1 MIMRLLIAIGVG
13 LAVAQ
18 VATLCT
24 TVYLHRAL
32 SHKALTLRGPLT
44 FGFRFVT
51 WLTTGIKPREWA
63 AVHRKHH
70 AFTDVEG
77 DPHSPILTSWT
88 KVLFTNAAMYRR
100 VARDP
105 ETVNRYAKDLPTDR
119 WDKVLFNHG
128 LLGLGIGIVAL
139 ALLLGPWYALVTI
152 VVHISYY
159 LGIGGAING
168 IGHHFGRRPY
178 ENSATNLQWLAW
190 FTGGEGLHNNHHAAP
205 TSARFSLAKGE
216 YDIGWFAIRVFRK
229 LRLASVRLD
238 TVKLLPG
245 SGAKKRRAAA

>member
-18 VATLCT
+18 VATLAT
-24 TVYLHRAL
+24 TVFLHRAL
-32 SHKALTLRGPLT
+32 SHKALAFRSPIT
-44 FGFRFVT
+44 FGFRVVT
-51 WLTTGIKPREWA
+51 WISTGIKPREWA

-77 DPHSPILTSWT
+77 DPHSPILTSWR

-105 ETVNRYAKDLPTDR
+105 ETVARYGKDLAADR
-119 WDKVLFNHG
+119 WDKVLFDRG
-128 LLGLGIGIVAL
+128 LLGLGIGIAAL
-139 ALLLGPWYALVTI
+139 VLTLGPGYALVTI
-152 VVHISYY
+152 VVHITYY
-159 LGIGGAING
+159 LGIGGAVNG
-168 IGHHFGRRPY
+168 LGHHFGTRPY
-178 ENSATNLQWLAW
+178 ENSATNMQWLAW

-216 YDIGWFAIRVFRK
+216 YDLGWFAIRVFRR
-229 LRLASVRLD
+229 LRLANVRLD
-238 TVKLLPG
+238 SVKLLPG
-245 SGAKKRRAAA
+245 SGARKRRVAA

>member
-1 MIMRLLIAIGVG
+1 MILRLLIAIGVG

-18 VATLCT
+18 VATLIT

-32 SHKALTLRGPLT
+32 SHKALALRSPLT
-44 FGFRFVT
+44 FSFRVVT
-51 WLTTGIKPREWA
+51 WISTGIKPREWA

-77 DPHSPILTSWT
+77 DPHSPILTSWH

-105 ETVNRYAKDLPTDR
+105 ETVARYGKDMPADR
-119 WDKVLFNHG
+119 WDKVLFDRG
-128 LLGLGIGIVAL
+128 LLGLGIGIAAL
-139 ALLLGPWYALVTI
+139 VLTLGPGYALVAI
-152 VVHISYY
+152 VVHITYY

-168 IGHHFGRRPY
+168 LGHHFGTRPY
-178 ENSATNLQWLAW
+178 ENSATNMQWLAW

-229 LRLASVRLD
+229 LRLANVRLD
-238 TVKLLPG
+238 SVKLLPG
-245 SGAKKRRAAA
+245 SGARKRRVAA